1 MKSLHR
7 LTSPKEADMAGGL
20 VRKNRAPSLF
30 VSVHSAG
37 LRALEEGRM
46 CKREGRG
53 TVAAEVKGQ
62 NLSTAVSRRTRP
74 TLCDTKSA

>member
-20 VRKNRAPSLF
+20 VRKNGAPSLF
-30 VSVHSAG
+30 VSVPSAG
-37 LRALEEGRM
+37 LRALEDDRM
-46 CKREGRG
+46 CKRAVRG
-53 TVAAEVKGQ
+53 TMAAEVKGQ